1 MAEAAAGPAVDLKIV
16 GATIITIDAERRVI
30 ENGAILVDKGRI
42 VAVGAD
48 DGRPARERLDGTDMV
63 VLPGLIDGHAH
74 AGHGLVK
81 SLGAGRSGTWFE
93 ACERIYTRATS
104 AAFWRAE
111 ARLSAL
117 ERLKAGV
124 TCGLSLMGG
133 GPDIMATDDVEN
145 GNAWADAVAEVG
157 IRGVLAV
164 GPGRPPF
171 PREYLR
177 WDSGTGVART
187 VGLDDQLA
195 VSRDLVETWHGA
207 QDGRLQ
213 VALATPV
220 FGRTDKGDGAP
231 AAEIERLVATV
242 LELRAAH
249 GLRLTQDGHHS
260 GTLAAARE
268 FGLLGPW
275 SLMSHSVDLT
285 EADIAAVIETGA
297 AIVHNPSAVMS
308 IRGRCPVTELIEA
321 GVCVLIGS
329 DGAAPDRGYDM
340 FRHMAQAMHYHRRH
354 FRDPLVLPPGKALE
368 MVTIDA
374 ARGLGLADEI
384 GSIEVGKRADLV
396 LVDMAKPHLYPPN
409 MPVTR
414 IAHFANAADVDTVVV
429 DGEIL
434 MRGRRVANVDERE
447 VLGEAAAECNSML
460 ERSGLHHLTAEPDD
474 YWRGTRMAD

>member
-81 SLGAGRSGTWFE
+81 SLGAGRSGIWFE

-177 WDSGTGVART
+177 WDSG
-187 VGLDDQLA
+187 
-195 VSRDLVETWHGA
+195 
-207 QDGRLQ
+207 
-213 VALATPV
+213 
-220 FGRTDKGDGAP
+220 
-231 AAEIERLVATV
+231 
-242 LELRAAH
+242 
-249 GLRLTQDGHHS
+249 
-260 GTLAAARE
+260 
-268 FGLLGPW
+268 
-275 SLMSHSVDLT
+275 
-285 EADIAAVIETGA
+285 
-297 AIVHNPSAVMS
+297 
-308 IRGRCPVTELIEA
+308 A
-321 GVCVLIGS
+321 G
-329 DGAAPDRGYDM
+329 
-340 FRHMAQAMHYHRRH
+340 
-354 FRDPLVLPPGKALE
+354 
-368 MVTIDA
+368 
-374 ARGLGLADEI
+374 
-384 GSIEVGKRADLV
+384 
-396 LVDMAKPHLYPPN
+396 
-409 MPVTR
+409 
-414 IAHFANAADVDTVVV
+414 
-429 DGEIL
+429 
-434 MRGRRVANVDERE
+434 
-447 VLGEAAAECNSML
+447 
-460 ERSGLHHLTAEPDD
+460 
-474 YWRGTRMAD
+474 